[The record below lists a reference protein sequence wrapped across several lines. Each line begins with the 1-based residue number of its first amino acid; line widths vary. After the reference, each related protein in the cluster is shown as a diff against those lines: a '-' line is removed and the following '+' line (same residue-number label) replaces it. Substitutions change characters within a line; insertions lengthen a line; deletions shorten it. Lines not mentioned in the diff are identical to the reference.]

1 MKEHSEIARCFIDA
15 QAEAEALWIEN
26 AQLKARLVRPA
37 SFELPLYSGLFTAC
51 VVFAVAWQEQEQV
64 EKAGDAAAAAAA
76 AAAAVAAAAAAA
88 AAAAKAVEGMTQ
100 TPSDELLDQTKL
112 LVAERRCGTC
122 QPLFVLF
129 FKLRP

>member
-1 MKEHSEIARCFIDA
+1 MDRERPA
-15 QAEAEALWIEN
+15 QGTLGE
-26 AQLKARLVRPA
+26 PA
-37 SFELPLYSGLFTAC
+37 SFELPLYLGLFTAC

-64 EKAGDAAAAAAA
+64 EKA
-76 AAAAVAAAAAAA
+76 AAAAAA
-88 AAAAKAVEGMTQ
+88 AAAAKAAEGMTQ